1 LFPSL
6 VSSKQ
11 QETFARFLSA
21 SGANRTPAS
30 KFEQLGVR
38 VREIKSE
45 PGTMH
50 TVPSLMPPDD
60 SVRVSGDAMRDELS
74 PEEVEKQQRE
84 YEWNMLLI
92 MWIRH
97 PVGGEI

>member
-1 LFPSL
+1 
-6 VSSKQ
+6 
-11 QETFARFLSA
+11 
-21 SGANRTPAS
+21 
-30 KFEQLGVR
+30 
-38 VREIKSE
+38 
-45 PGTMH
+45 MH